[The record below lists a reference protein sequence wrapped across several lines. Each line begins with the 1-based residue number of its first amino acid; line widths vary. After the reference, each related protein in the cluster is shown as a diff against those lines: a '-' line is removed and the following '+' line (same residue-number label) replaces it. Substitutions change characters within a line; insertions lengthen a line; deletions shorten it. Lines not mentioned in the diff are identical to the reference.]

1 MPLASFADLLPKV
14 TAHVEHDPLM
24 DMRAD
29 HVHFM
34 PSTARKAIALG
45 YVTDWRIYELLK
57 HYDRLQLG
65 GTGKFILTETILRA
79 VAAAAGLKPIT
90 VKRIIRGSV
99 PGMFWTLTASR
110 QWRDF
115 DILHVQLT
123 KRSKLEAQLSEIGEG
138 EDKDIYDP
146 RRVTKRKAY
155 LNVEDFKKLQ
165 RLEALCFAAWINDR
179 KQGKD
184 HPTLPND
191 SGAMTIPLYELERA
205 WGRDHKIIQRWVKL
219 AGIKVKRNRGYANI
233 KEHGEKRIQWLEA
246 SLSNNG
252 VYHWR
257 EKQRVM
263 YPRAN
268 TYIAPD
274 TAQRGTRSISR
285 KTAADIRS
293 GGDALRIRTNHDWPT
308 GNKAAAGYKRI
319 DRQIDR
325 DTSKTHYVFSHELN
339 RGFRKRHP
347 VGFHKL
353 HYLAGSRFN
362 AD

>member
-1 MPLASFADLLPKV
+1 MPLASFADLLPKA
-14 TAHVEHDPLM
+14 TANVKHDPLQ
-24 DMRAD
+24 DMRGD

-34 PSTARKAIALG
+34 PSTARKSIALG

-57 HYDRLQLG
+57 HYDRRVLG
-65 GTGKFILTETILRA
+65 GTGKFILTDKIVSTIA
-79 VAAAAGLKPIT
+79 EAAGLTPIR

-99 PGMFWTLTASR
+99 PGIFWTLTISR
-110 QWRDF
+110 QWRDD
-115 DILHVQLT
+115 DILHVCLT
-123 KRSKLEAQLSEIGEG
+123 SRRILEAKLSQIAEG
-138 EDKDIYDP
+138 EDQDIYDP
-146 RRVTKRKAY
+146 LRVTKRKAY
-155 LNVEDFKKLQ
+155 LSVEDFKKLQ

-179 KQGKD
+179 KAGKD

-191 SGAMTIPLYELERA
+191 TGAMTIPLYELERA

-219 AGIKVKRNRGYANI
+219 AGITVKRNRGYANI
-233 KEHGEKRIQWLEA
+233 KEHGAKRIKWLEA
-246 SLSNNG
+246 SLTNNG

-257 EKQRVM
+257 ENQRVF

-293 GGDALRIRTNHDWPT
+293 GGDALRIRTNHDWPSEA
-308 GNKAAAGYKRI
+308 KGYKRI
-319 DRQIDR
+319 DRQIEKDPF
-325 DTSKTHYVFSHELN
+325 KTHYVLSHELN

-353 HYLAGSRFN
+353 HYLAGSRVN
-362 AD
+362 AV

>member
-1 MPLASFADLLPKV
+1 MPLASFADLLPKA
-14 TAHVEHDPLM
+14 TANVKHDPLQ
-24 DMRAD
+24 DMRGD

-57 HYDRLQLG
+57 HYDRLMLKG
-65 GTGKFILTETILRA
+65 EGKFELDEKILSA
-79 VAAAAGLKPIT
+79 VAAAANLTPIR
-90 VKRIIRGSV
+90 VKRIIRQSV
-99 PGMFWTLTASR
+99 PGIFWTLTIGK
-110 QWRDF
+110 QWRAD
-115 DILHVQLT
+115 DILYVTLT
-123 KRSKLEAQLSEIGEG
+123 KRAKVEAQLSEIAEG
-138 EDKDIYDP
+138 EDQDIYDP
-146 RRVTKRKAY
+146 TRVTKRKAY

-179 KQGKD
+179 KDGKD

-219 AGIKVKRNRGYANI
+219 AGITVKRNRGYANI
-233 KEHGEKRIQWLEA
+233 KEHGEKRIKWLQG

-257 EKQRVM
+257 EKQRVF

-268 TYIAPD
+268 TYIAPS

-293 GGDALRIRTNHDWPT
+293 GGDALRIRTNHDWPSEA
-308 GNKAAAGYKRI
+308 KGYKRI

-325 DTSKTHYVFSHELN
+325 DPFKTHHMLSHELN
-339 RGFRKRHP
+339 RGFRKGHP
-347 VGFHKL
+347 VGFYKL
-353 HYLAGSRFN
+353 HYLAGSRVN